1 MQAIVVSLLAIAC
14 TLGGSACREA
24 NPAREA
30 RAIIGGDLA
39 PHETSVVLLVSYP
52 PDQGSLF
59 LCTATVVNPT
69 QLITAA
75 HCVDTPNHPDHT
87 YGVFLGANSADV
99 VLNELLAVKQI
110 DYPSTYV
117 QATSFADIAL
127 ITLVSPL
134 ALAPVPLVVTPPAPS
149 LVGTPARLVGYGRD
163 DYNDS
168 SSAGPKR
175 WVDTTVASIE
185 DQFLVIG
192 DVNRHTCIGDSGGPA
207 MSLDDSP
214 PRLIGVN
221 SNGPFGCT
229 GASSFTRLD
238 RHADW
243 LSAHLVA
250 PPTPDLGG
258 ADLAPPPTPD
268 LAKADLASSDLARTD
283 LAGTDHAGAD
293 LANAPDLHHT
303 GATNR
308 GDGCQ
313 TLPSAAPSL
322 LSNVLLLLALGFV
335 RTRR

>member
-1 MQAIVVSLLAIAC
+1 MQAIVVSLLAIGFGLA
-14 TLGGSACREA
+14 GAACRELR
-24 NPAREA
+24 PVRET

-87 YGVFLGANSADV
+87 YGVFLGDHSADV
-99 VLNELLAVKQI
+99 VLTELLSVKQI

-127 ITLVSPL
+127 VTLDAPL
-134 ALAPVPLVVTPPAPS
+134 ALAPVPLVLTTPQPS

-175 WVDTTVASIE
+175 FVDTTVASIE

-192 DVNRHTCIGDSGGPA
+192 DVARHTCIGDSGGPGL
-207 MSLDDSP
+207 SLDFSP
-214 PRLIGVN
+214 PRLLGVN

-238 RHADW
+238 RHATW
-243 LSAHLVA
+243 LADHLVPA
-250 PPTPDLGG
+250 
-258 ADLAPPPTPD
+258 ATPD
-268 LAKADLASSDLARTD
+268 LAAADLMTSPDLAKPD
-283 LAGTDHAGAD
+283 LAKPD
-293 LANAPDLHHT
+293 LANADLA
-303 GATNR
+303 GEPPSDDLGDAVDLRRGSSGSR

-313 TLPSAAPSL
+313 SVGGSLPSSPSSAFL
-322 LSNVLLLLALGFV
+322 VLALAFV
-335 RTRR
+335 RTRRPRR

>member
-1 MQAIVVSLLAIAC
+1 MH
-14 TLGGSACREA
+14 
-24 NPAREA
+24 EA

-52 PDQGSLF
+52 PDQSSLF

-87 YGVFLGANSADV
+87 YGVFLGDNSADV
-99 VLNELLAVKQI
+99 VLGELLAVKQI

-134 ALAPVPLVVTPPAPS
+134 GLEPVPLVMTEPQPS
-149 LVGTPARLVGYGRD
+149 LVGTAARLVGYGRD
-163 DYNDS
+163 DYNNS
-168 SSAGPKR
+168 SSAGPR
-175 WVDTTVASIE
+175 RFVDTTVASIE

-192 DVNRHTCIGDSGGPA
+192 DANRHTCIGDSGGPG
-207 MSLDDSP
+207 MSLDFSP
-214 PRLIGVN
+214 PRLLGVN

-238 RHADW
+238 RHATW
-243 LSAHLVA
+243 LMAHLVA
-250 PPTPDLGG
+250 SPTPDLGG
-258 ADLAPPPTPD
+258 ADLATTALDLGKPD
-268 LAKADLASSDLARTD
+268 LLKADLARVDLSATD
-283 LAGTDHAGAD
+283 LAGAD
-293 LANAPDLHHT
+293 LNDEPSPDLHQE
-303 GATNR
+303 GGTNH

-313 TLPSAAPSL
+313 TLPGATPSL
-322 LSNVLLLLALGFV
+322 PSCAFILLALAFV
-335 RTRR
+335 RARRSVR